1 MRTRRTG
8 RRTKAFEAD
17 PELEDEFFIAEKLG
31 MTVARMR
38 SEMTHYEFVQWCVYF
53 GRKNQRRELAQWKME
68 QRRR

>member
-1 MRTRRTG
+1 
-8 RRTKAFEAD
+8 
-17 PELEDEFFIAEKLG
+17 